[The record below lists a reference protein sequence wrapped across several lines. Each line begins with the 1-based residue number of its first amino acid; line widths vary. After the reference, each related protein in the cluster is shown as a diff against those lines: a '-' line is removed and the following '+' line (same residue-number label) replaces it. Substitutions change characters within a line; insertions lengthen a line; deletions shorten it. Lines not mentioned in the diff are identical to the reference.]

1 MPSIPATLR
10 CLRRS
15 AVIAAGLALAA
26 CSSSSAPSA
35 STSTS
40 ASAAAAHKPMS
51 IAYLSFAVEN
61 SYDAPMLAAAQAV
74 ASTDGATLKV
84 FDANNS
90 PQTQFSQLQDVI
102 NSGQYNGII
111 VQPIFGTGLTSLVA
125 QAIAKGIKVVNMDQI
140 LGPDLSTD
148 QPQVKGLSAN
158 VTFVPTEIG
167 TKLGDL
173 VVQACKA
180 KNLNPCKVGYLFDIK
195 ASALDVAINGAF
207 QKAVAGS
214 PVKVVAQGQSFFSPT
229 TGLSAVQTMLQAQP
243 GLNLIVGSDQGIEG
257 GAQALA
263 SAHLT
268 GKVILVGYGASAAAL
283 AGVKS
288 GAWYADVAQAPA
300 SEGREAVQAMVK
312 ALQNRVEVLELA
324 DEVTIL
330 RDGRLVQTV
339 PAAGQTEDSLL
350 SAMLGRS
357 LDATFP
363 PKRPVPADAPV
374 ALSVRGL
381 TAPGVNDVSFDLR
394 AGEILGLAGLVGAG
408 RTELARAVYRANR
421 AGAGTVRAAGQAGP
435 AAQPAKL
442 APPAS
447 RPSWPRRRSG
457 QAGPAAQ
464 RAKLAPRRSRPSWP
478 RRRSR
483 PSWHGQRDRH
493 AAHRDAG
500 RPGDDPRV
508 AQRAGSAAR
517 PLHLGERHPVQPGP
531 AQPRRDGPAAAR
543 APCRARHA
551 GQGRRPR
558 RWPCRGRERAV
569 RR

>member
-1 MPSIPATLR
+1 VPSIPATLR

-26 CSSSSAPSA
+26 CSSTSSSAPSA
-35 STSTS
+35 STSTA
-40 ASAAAAHKPMS
+40 ASHKPMS

-74 ASTDGATLKV
+74 ASTEGATLKV

-173 VVQACKA
+173 VVQACKV
-180 KNLNPCKVGYLFDIK
+180 KGLNPCTVGYLFDIK

-207 QKAVAGS
+207 QKAIAGS
-214 PVKVVAQGQSFFSPT
+214 PVKIAAQGQSFFSPT
-229 TGLSAVQTMLQAQP
+229 TGLTAVQTMLQAQP

-312 ALQNRVEVLELA
+312 ALQTGTSSGGI
-324 DEVTIL
+324 D
-330 RDGRLVQTV
+330 
-339 PAAGQTEDSLL
+339 
-350 SAMLGRS
+350 
-357 LDATFP
+357 
-363 PKRPVPADAPV
+363 PV
-374 ALSVRGL
+374 ASLPNGGVVTHANVSQF
-381 TAPGVNDVSFDLR
+381 TAEWPG
-394 AGEILGLAGLVGAG
+394 
-408 RTELARAVYRANR
+408 
-421 AGAGTVRAAGQAGP
+421 
-435 AAQPAKL
+435 
-442 APPAS
+442 
-447 RPSWPRRRSG
+447 
-457 QAGPAAQ
+457 
-464 RAKLAPRRSRPSWP
+464 
-478 RRRSR
+478 
-483 PSWHGQRDRH
+483 
-493 AAHRDAG
+493 
-500 RPGDDPRV
+500 
-508 AQRAGSAAR
+508 
-517 PLHLGERHPVQPGP
+517 
-531 AQPRRDGPAAAR
+531 
-543 APCRARHA
+543 
-551 GQGRRPR
+551 
-558 RWPCRGRERAV
+558 
-569 RR
+569 